1 MSEPG
6 LDLDFV
12 GTDAY
17 TIRGVLFK
25 KKSTQLG
32 KKVNIY
38 LEWKKKSK
46 QIHLTIQKNSIRF
59 VTNCCSYLQNSPPNG
74 WKYFL

>member
-17 TIRGVLFK
+17 TIWGVLFK
-25 KKSTQLG
+25 KKSTKLG

-38 LEWKKKSK
+38 LE
-46 QIHLTIQKNSIRF
+46 
-59 VTNCCSYLQNSPPNG
+59 
-74 WKYFL
+74 